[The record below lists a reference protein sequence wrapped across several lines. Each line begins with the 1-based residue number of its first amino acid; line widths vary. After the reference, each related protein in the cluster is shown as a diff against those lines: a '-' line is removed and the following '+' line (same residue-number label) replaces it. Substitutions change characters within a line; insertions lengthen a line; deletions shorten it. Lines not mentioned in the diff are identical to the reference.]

1 MVTSRA
7 IHSSSIHASW
17 ESNCRS
23 RQSRGVKAGPRE
35 HVTARLGLSVL
46 RLVHVP
52 EDDEVDLIHRQSC
65 SGDTAAVMLHSRFP
79 PCAFLTAILS
89 AKFSVMRSSD
99 SSSSRLFYSCRS
111 SFGSWSSWC
120 AIPDR
125 ARRLQNFS
133 CTFFPAYSFLP
144 FRWPCLSE
152 SCLALGE
159 CQRTAKS
166 SR

>member
-1 MVTSRA
+1 MEART
-7 IHSSSIHASW
+7 
-17 ESNCRS
+17 
-23 RQSRGVKAGPRE
+23 RE
-35 HVTARLGLSVL
+35 DVTARLGHSVL
-46 RLVHVP
+46 RLVHVT
-52 EDDEVDLIHRQSC
+52 EDDEVDLIHRERS
-65 SGDTAAVMLHSRFP
+65 SDGTALAMLHSRFP

-152 SCLALGE
+152 SCLALVE
-159 CQRTAKS
+159 CPRTATS